1 MTIRTLDRRPAR
13 SSVCALTSALLAN
26 LFLFDQNQF
35 PLRRWPIA
43 FAICIVV
50 TALAAVF
57 CRPFDM
63 SSFRSRALAVDDHLA
78 VTIEMAAN
86 KAFCGLDSS
95 IDGRGLGRIIQ
106 ENHVFD
112 DMPLR
117 QAIEATF
124 GPLSNYCSKPKYPFT
139 HQENAL
145 YFAYSAALGLW
156 PNASIIGLAELA
168 TTARVLMIGFIA
180 FTMIVLGFGAFWA
193 FVSAFLG
200 MKLHL
205 VLVSTHVL
213 SLYSFMTFQLAALCG
228 AVTLGYA
235 AGSQLGWSTALRLA
249 YGAVLGLMT
258 VAIWNMRTTHG
269 LIAIIALVY
278 VAGLLLLRGREFA
291 TGASRWASV
300 ALTALSCLVIGLSMH
315 ALLLRNVINTGYNQT
330 THVAAHPLVLGLAF
344 PPNPL
349 ATREDI
355 KWDDSVGLEL
365 ARRVDPNATYLGPT
379 YERALFSYYFGLW
392 KKFPLEMLNIYILK
406 FGVAGTGIRP
416 QTKLYIGPLA
426 YWTLMPVTWL
436 LASGWLWLLSLIAV
450 GLVGAFLFVRF
461 GAPAALAAAFFGASG
476 VMLLSEH
483 AIILPAFNFA
493 HFGALAEWAF
503 LFSLEL
509 NQLIVNGGVRLA
521 QIAQQRFFS

>member
-1 MTIRTLDRRPAR
+1 MTIRPFDRQPAR
-13 SSVCALTSALLAN
+13 SSFYALILALLAG
-26 LFLFDQNQF
+26 LFVFDQDRF
-35 PLRRWPIA
+35 LLRRWPIA
-43 FAICIVV
+43 LAICIVV
-50 TALAAVF
+50 TSLAALF

-63 SSFRSRALAVDDHLA
+63 SSFRSRALVVDDHLA

-86 KAFCGLDSS
+86 KAFCGLNSS

-106 ENHVFD
+106 ENHAFD

-117 QAIEATF
+117 QVIEATF

-156 PNASIIGLAELA
+156 PNASIIELAELA

-193 FVSAFLG
+193 FVSALLG
-200 MKLHL
+200 MKLHV
-205 VLVSTHVL
+205 VLVATHVL

-235 AGSQLGWSTALRLA
+235 AGSQRGWTTALRLA
-249 YGAVLGLMT
+249 YGAVLGLIS

-269 LIAIIALVY
+269 LIAIVALALVA
-278 VAGLLLLRGREFA
+278 VLLLLRGREFA
-291 TGASRWASV
+291 AGANPWTSV

-315 ALLLRNVINTGYNQT
+315 ALLLRNVVNTGYNQT
-330 THVAAHPLVLGLAF
+330 THVVAHPLVLGLAF

-349 ATREDI
+349 ATRENI

-365 ARRVDPNATYLGPT
+365 ARRVDPKATYLGPA
-379 YERALFSYYFGLW
+379 YERALFSYYFDLW
-392 KKFPLEMLNIYILK
+392 KRFPLEMIDIYILK
-406 FGVAGTGIRP
+406 FNAAGTGIRP
-416 QTKLYIGPLA
+416 QTKLYIGSIA
-426 YWTLMPVTWL
+426 YWTLKSVAWL
-436 LASGWLWLLSLIAV
+436 MASGWLWLLSLIAI
-450 GLVGAFLFVRF
+450 GLAGAYLFVRT
-461 GAPAALAAAFFGASG
+461 GAPAALGAAFFGAAG
-476 VMLLSEH
+476 IMLLSEH
-483 AIILPAFNFA
+483 AIILPAFNFT

-503 LFSLEL
+503 LFGLGL
-509 NQLIVNGGVRLA
+509 NQLIVNGCIWLA
-521 QIAQQRFFS
+521 QIARERLFG

>member
-1 MTIRTLDRRPAR
+1 MRLRDNFYFLSSSCSFDIPQAKFKHTVLSNNKSKPSQKDNKFDRRLTVRRSSLTDQDPGSMTIRTLDPQPAR
-13 SSVCALTSALLAN
+13 SSIYALTSALLAG
-26 LFLFDQNQF
+26 LFLFDQNRF

-43 FAICIVV
+43 LAICIVV
-50 TALAAVF
+50 TALAALF

-63 SSFRSRALAVDDHLA
+63 SSFRSRAVAVDDHLA

-106 ENHVFD
+106 ENHAFD

-124 GPLSNYCSKPKYPFT
+124 GPLSSYCSKPKYPFT

-145 YFAYSAALGLW
+145 YFVYSAALGLW

-168 TTARVLMIGFIA
+168 TAARVLMIGFIA

-193 FVSAFLG
+193 FVSALLG
-200 MKLHL
+200 MKLHV
-205 VLVSTHVL
+205 VLMATHVL

-235 AGSQLGWSTALRLA
+235 AGSQLGWSAALRLA

-291 TGASRWASV
+291 AGANRWTSV

-315 ALLLRNVINTGYNQT
+315 AVLLRNVVDTGYNKT
-330 THVAAHPLVLGLAF
+330 THVVAHPLVLGLGF

-349 ATREDI
+349 AD
-355 KWDDSVGLEL
+355 
-365 ARRVDPNATYLGPT
+365 ARRHQMG
-379 YERALFSYYFGLW
+379 
-392 KKFPLEMLNIYILK
+392 
-406 FGVAGTGIRP
+406 
-416 QTKLYIGPLA
+416 
-426 YWTLMPVTWL
+426 
-436 LASGWLWLLSLIAV
+436 
-450 GLVGAFLFVRF
+450 
-461 GAPAALAAAFFGASG
+461 
-476 VMLLSEH
+476 
-483 AIILPAFNFA
+483 
-493 HFGALAEWAF
+493 
-503 LFSLEL
+503 
-509 NQLIVNGGVRLA
+509 RL
-521 QIAQQRFFS
+521 RRSRTRTPR